1 MNSKPNVGLSLLWVG
16 MFFGFL
22 SLLFFINRPL
32 LAISNVLLVLG
43 FLFLMGAGKFF
54 TFFGKK
60 IKGTMLYWIGFV
72 LLMIKLDSDSLMTQ
86 MSVQF
91 VGLLV
96 QMLGCYLLFEEFL
109 PNLISYLQLTP
120 FNKVLRAPVVK
131 TCVNFLDK
139 KTTHL
144 PS

>member
-1 MNSKPNVGLSLLWVG
+1 MNSKPNVGLTLLWIG
-16 MFFGFL
+16 SFFGL
-22 SLLFFINRPL
+22 MSLLFFINRPL
-32 LAISNVLLVLG
+32 LAISNILIVLG
-43 FLFLMGAGKFF
+43 FLFLMGTGKFF
-54 TFFGKK
+54 MFFGKK
-60 IKGTMLYWIGFV
+60 IKSTMCYGVGFV
-72 LLMIKLDSDSLMTQ
+72 LLMIKLESDSLMTE

-96 QMLGCYLLFEEFL
+96 QMIGCYFLFEEFV

-139 KTTHL
+139 KTTRL
-144 PS
+144 PR